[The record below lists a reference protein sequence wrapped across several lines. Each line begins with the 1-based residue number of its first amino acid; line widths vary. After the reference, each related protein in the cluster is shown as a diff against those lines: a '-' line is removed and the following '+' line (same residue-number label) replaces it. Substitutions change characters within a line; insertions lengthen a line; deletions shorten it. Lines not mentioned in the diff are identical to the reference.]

1 MSVVERG
8 AVPPRWEHR
17 DGAACAPLGRYR
29 RRQPERTVL
38 HEVVQDRLEPFLDFS
53 TSNGDAIAW
62 NPYLAGQGTEN
73 GYGPRKADGPPG
85 SQIPALLLGH
95 EMAHAAGG
103 PMTKQLHRFPAG
115 DFGNMEEERVIK
127 GPETDAA
134 RSLGEDT
141 RDDHG
146 GKYVPAQGPTDR
158 GEANEPK

>member
-1 MSVVERG
+1 MATNYLRQDPGMRQLIDQLESKDTPLVVIYALADARG
-8 AVPPRWEHR
+8 
-17 DGAACAPLGRYR
+17 
-29 RRQPERTVL
+29 
-38 HEVVQDRLEPFLDFS
+38 DFS

-85 SQIPALLLGH
+85 SQSPAMLLGH